1 MARYCNSIKT
11 ILFLVFGFLFTLSL
25 KSQDTVNTDN
35 APKTVDTVALVYQ
48 QYLVISQQNQQLTD
62 SLNKLMAEYK
72 AVTTGFTQVTTRV
85 DGLNDNLSTSLE
97 QVNRLTQNDL
107 LTKEGRLNTKQAK
120 IIATSKFIK
129 SANNSFDAIDAALA
143 TSDYLNDVG
152 QLNSP
157 TNEDLGFSLNDEV
170 VKMLDDLI
178 IKNNEKFNNKN
189 PNKFKEFVTSMIENP
204 ITTAV
209 ASSVP
214 ALTAIGAVVDLVAN
228 VSVRERGVSASD
240 FRKFKSSLGK
250 YIKHYEQLAQAS
262 YDFNANL
269 DNLRVKTDALRVVVT
284 DFTLDR
290 IRTLEPEALDPNI
303 SNSDNRIN
311 INDLLTMHYQY
322 DRLEEKIEKI
332 LASHERNGRMNYQ
345 AALDEPKLSYPLYAL
360 NQAQFI
366 QQELESITNEYVS
379 NYQLYHDRLTR
390 ILNESKPLS
399 KDTEKV
405 DKKQKELDE
414 KLTRLVET
422 FKRNV
427 KIREVNLYLQDIPA
441 Y

>member
-1 MARYCNSIKT
+1 MRYCNSLRSFFSI
-11 ILFLVFGFLFTLSL
+11 IIAFLIPFSIIA
-25 KSQDTVNTDN
+25 QDADN
-35 APKTVDTVALVYQ
+35 QPEPVDTVALVYQ
-48 QYLVISQQNQQLTD
+48 QYLVISQQNQQLAD
-62 SLNKLMAEYK
+62 SLQRLMAEYK
-72 AVTTGFTQVTTRV
+72 AVTMGFDQVSTRV
-85 DGLNDNLSTSLE
+85 DGLNDNLSNSLE
-97 QVNRLTQNDL
+97 QVNRLTTNDL
-107 LTKEGRLNTKQAK
+107 LSKEGRLRTKQAK

-129 SANNSFDAIDAALA
+129 SANNSFDAIDASLA

-178 IKNNEKFNNKN
+178 IKADPKFNNKN
-189 PNKFKEFVTSMIENP
+189 PDKFKEFITSMIENP

-214 ALTAIGAVVDLVAN
+214 ALSAIGAVVDLVAN
-228 VSVRERGVSASD
+228 VSVREKGVTPAD
-240 FRKFKSSLGK
+240 FRNFKNSLGK

-269 DNLRVKTDALRVVVT
+269 DNLRVKTDALRVVLT

-290 IRTLEPEALDPNI
+290 IRTLEPQAIDPKM
-303 SNSDNRIN
+303 SNSDKRIN
-311 INDLLTMHYQY
+311 INDLITMHYQY
-322 DRLEEKIEKI
+322 DRLQQKMDVI
-332 LASHERNGRMNYQ
+332 LAAHKKNGRMNYQ

-366 QQELESITNEYVS
+366 QQELESITNEYAS
-379 NYQLYHDRLTR
+379 NYQLYHDRLKR
-390 ILNESKPLS
+390 ILEDSKSLS

-405 DKKQKELDE
+405 DKKLEELDY
-414 KLTRLVET
+414 KLTRLVDS